1 LVSPCWELTRLQE
14 DGEAKIDG
22 LERGV
27 LVREEEVLRLEVAV
41 DHSVLVAELHDW
53 SRRPY
58 PREATVMADE
68 RDIPWEDME
77 LLSTSQ
83 EQTNQSEN
91 TQTGAENREDSWPPS

>member
-41 DHSVLVAELHDW
+41 DHSVLVAELHD
-53 SRRPY
+53 
-58 PREATVMADE
+58 
-68 RDIPWEDME
+68 
-77 LLSTSQ
+77 
-83 EQTNQSEN
+83 
-91 TQTGAENREDSWPPS
+91 